1 MNNSRL
7 AGVFSLGHLL
17 RTACIISLLLI
28 GSGANAAAAPA
39 APGEPAPQA
48 GGPSSQQIDAMIKT
62 LEDPKARQQLIEQLD
77 LLKKAQA
84 GTAPSQEAPPQAVE
98 NATTQLIQSLS
109 QHIKQVADAVLNVL
123 GNIDQLPKL
132 VDWIELQATNQDARD
147 FWTRLFTHLAVIL
160 GLGYVALY
168 VVRLLLLRPRRSLN
182 SKQPQR
188 LTSRAGYLIVH
199 FLLDL
204 IPIGTF
210 AGVAYV
216 TLGIVNPMETT
227 RLVALAWINAAI
239 LTRVILALGGVLFS
253 PAAPYLRLAPLSDET
268 ANYAEIWMH
277 RLTITPVYGYFA
289 LQAALLVG
297 LPGSLYAGLLRLL
310 GLIVALL
317 ALILVIQNRAGVATA
332 IRGRHDQGAEG
343 RAGLSA
349 VRRRLA
355 KVWHLVAIT
364 YIVLL
369 YGIWVLN
376 VNGGFLYLVRGTVLT
391 AFVLVIGRIA
401 FGLLERLFKR
411 GFRVSDDLKA
421 RFPDL
426 EERANRYV
434 PVLHRGC
441 RWLVS
446 LAMVLSVLRAWGMN
460 SFAWLTSEPG
470 RVLGGTLASVLLI
483 LLISV
488 AVWETASSLIESYLR
503 NTGGRVRSA
512 RTQTLLSVARN
523 ALLVIIVVVSTL
535 MILSQLGVNIGPL
548 LAGAGVLGV
557 AIGFGSQ
564 KLVQDIITG
573 VFILLGDMMSVGD
586 VVKLGDRAGLVEAIS
601 IRNVR
606 LRDLSGTVHTIPFS
620 SISSVSNL
628 TKDFSYYV
636 FDIGVAYREDVDQV
650 MDVLKEIGDQLQQD
664 PNVGPLI
671 LAPLEVLGVD
681 SFGDSAVVV
690 KARIKTVPIQQW
702 TVGRAFNRRIKQR
715 FDELG
720 IEIPFPH
727 RTIYFGQDKQ
737 DQAPPARVQLN
748 SGIAV
753 HSPPVGQLDNGE
765 PPPSGTPTPEGSG
778 A

>member
-1 MNNSRL
+1 M
-7 AGVFSLGHLL
+7 
-17 RTACIISLLLI
+17 
-28 GSGANAAAAPA
+28 
-39 APGEPAPQA
+39 
-48 GGPSSQQIDAMIKT
+48 
-62 LEDPKARQQLIEQLD
+62 
-77 LLKKAQA
+77 
-84 GTAPSQEAPPQAVE
+84 
-98 NATTQLIQSLS
+98 
-109 QHIKQVADAVLNVL
+109 
-123 GNIDQLPKL
+123 
-132 VDWIELQATNQDARD
+132 
-147 FWTRLFTHLAVIL
+147 
-160 GLGYVALY
+160 
-168 VVRLLLLRPRRSLN
+168 
-182 SKQPQR
+182 
-188 LTSRAGYLIVH
+188 
-199 FLLDL
+199 
-204 IPIGTF
+204 
-210 AGVAYV
+210 
-216 TLGIVNPMETT
+216 
-227 RLVALAWINAAI
+227 
-239 LTRVILALGGVLFS
+239 LFS
-253 PAAPYLRLAPLSDET
+253 PAAPYLRLVPLSDET
-268 ANYAEIWMH
+268 ANYADIWMH

-317 ALILVIQNRAGVATA
+317 ALILVIQNRAGVATT
-332 IRGRHDQGAEG
+332 IRGRRAPGTEG
-343 RAGLSA
+343 GAGLSA

-376 VNGGFLYLVRGTVLT
+376 VNGGFLYVVRGTVLT

-411 GFRVSDDLKA
+411 GFRVSDDLEA

-426 EERANRYV
+426 EARANRYV
-434 PVLHRGC
+434 PVLHRGT

-460 SFAWLTSEPG
+460 SFAWLNSEPG

-483 LLISV
+483 LVISV
-488 AVWETASSLIESYLR
+488 AVWETTSSLIESYLR

-512 RTQTLLSVARN
+512 RAQTLLSVARN

-650 MDVLKEIGDQLQQD
+650 MDVLKEIGDQVQQD

-681 SFGDSAVVV
+681 SFADSAVVV
-690 KARIKTVPIQQW
+690 KARIKTQPIQQW
-702 TVGRAFNRRIKQR
+702 AVGRAFNRRIKQR

-727 RTIYFGQDKQ
+727 RTIYFGEDKQ
-737 DQAPPARVQLN
+737 NQAPPARVQLN

-765 PPPSGTPTPEGSG
+765 QPPSGTPAPEGGG